1 MAQLNQEKRIQQLQ
15 YITLILFGG
24 LVAASFVTIDQTR
37 FAWTIVL
44 ALLLVI
50 ISLAT
55 GLYYKNLKQEFHR
68 FAIGIKDGLDVLGT
82 QEFDTLNHK
91 PVVEKSI
98 DVFQSL
104 IEAHK
109 KLESFSNSD
118 TNLHQENLKELDL
131 LKRQNIVRADY
142 ITSMSHELRTPLNSI
157 IGFAEVILN
166 DIEKDKYQSIQSD
179 TYKIRQAGVH
189 LLTLVNN
196 ILDLA
201 RVDAKKAT
209 LHLENIDIRF
219 LVQFIY
225 DLMTP
230 QFNKKNLKFTHSCE
244 EDLPPIRIDATRVR
258 QILLNILGNAVKFTE
273 KGEVAFNTRKVF
285 WKNKNYIC
293 FSVKDT
299 GPGIPENQLTNIFE
313 RFTQIHNP
321 DEEEFE
327 GTGLGLS
334 IAKTMVELMG
344 GEIQVESTLEVGSTF
359 RIFIPIEND
368 EDSQI
373 SEATKSILLVED
385 DSDARETW
393 SEWLT
398 SEGYK
403 VIVAENG
410 AVAFEVFK
418 NTRPDL
424 VITDVIM
431 PGGDG
436 RDLMANIKDVAPK
449 CPIIAVTGENIQE
462 EVANGQLTTVDK
474 VFLKPFDLNK
484 LSEAVASYLGKP

>member
-1 MAQLNQEKRIQQLQ
+1 MAQLNQEKRIQQFQ

-44 ALLLVI
+44 SLLLVI
-50 ISLAT
+50 ISLTT
-55 GLYYKNLKQEFHR
+55 GLYYRNLKQEFHR

-98 DVFQSL
+98 DVFQAL

-118 TNLHQENLKELDL
+118 NKLQQENLKELES
-131 LKRQNIVRADY
+131 LKRQNITRADY
-142 ITSMSHELRTPLNSI
+142 ITNMSHELRTPLNSI

-166 DIEKDKYQSIQSD
+166 DIEREKYQSIQSD
-179 TYKIRQAGVH
+179 TSKIRQAGIH
-189 LLTLVNN
+189 LLKIVNN

-209 LHLENIDIRF
+209 LHLENIDIQF
-219 LVQFIY
+219 LAQFIY
-225 DLMTP
+225 ELMTP
-230 QFNKKNLKFTHSCE
+230 QFDKKNLKFTHFCE
-244 EDLPPIRIDATRVR
+244 EDLPSIRIDSTRVR
-258 QILLNILGNAVKFTE
+258 QILLNILGNAVKFTD
-273 KGEVAFNTRKVF
+273 KGEVTFNTRKVF

-293 FSVKDT
+293 FSIEDT
-299 GPGIPENQLTNIFE
+299 GSGIPENQLTNIFE
-313 RFTQIHNP
+313 RFTQIHNI
-321 DEEEFE
+321 DEDEFE

-334 IAKTMVELMG
+334 IARTMVELMG
-344 GEIQVESTLEVGSTF
+344 GEIQVESTLNVGSTF

-373 SEATKSILLVED
+373 SEAAKRILVVDD

-398 SEGYK
+398 SKGYE

-418 NTRPDL
+418 NTQPDL

-431 PGGDG
+431 PGGGG
-436 RDLMANIKDVAPK
+436 RDLMVNIKGMSPK
-449 CPIIAVTGENIQE
+449 CPIIAVTGEDIQQ
-462 EVANGQLTTVDK
+462 EVATGKLTTVDK

-484 LSEAVASYLGKP
+484 LSDAVASYLGQP